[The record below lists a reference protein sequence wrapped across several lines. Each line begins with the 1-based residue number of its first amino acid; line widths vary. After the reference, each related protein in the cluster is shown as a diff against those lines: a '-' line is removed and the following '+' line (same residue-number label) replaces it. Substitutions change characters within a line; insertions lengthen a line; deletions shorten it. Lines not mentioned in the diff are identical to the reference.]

1 MHGKKSQAGN
11 VEFICLMAVLMS
23 LVALAIDAVLPAL
36 TKIGESLGVGS
47 ANSTQL
53 VISIFFIGMSFG
65 QMIYGPISDSFGRKK
80 ALYLGMF
87 IFLLGSVVSLFST
100 TFTAMLIGRACQG
113 FGISSCRVISLAMI
127 RDKFEGREMAR
138 IMSLIMVFFI
148 MVPAIAPSL
157 GQVVLFYADWRAIFS
172 LVVVVAVVGFFWLF
186 FRQPETLAQ
195 EKRRPFLPATIIAGI
210 VETLKH
216 PLSRAYTLASGI
228 IFGAFIGYLSSAP
241 QILQI
246 QYGLGEAF
254 SLYFGGLAVAI
265 GISSFFTS
273 KLVMRFGMEKL
284 SFFALIL
291 LVSTSSLF
299 FLYAQSVSGHPP
311 LFCFMAYLTVTF
323 FCFGVL
329 FGGFNTL
336 AVQPLGH
343 IAGVATSVISS
354 VQTLVSV
361 AVGGLVG
368 QCYNGTVLPLV
379 LGFLLC
385 GLVSLAIM
393 IYVRSRYAAGVGRS

>member
-87 IFLLGSVVSLFST
+87 IFPLGSVVSLFST

-368 QCYNGTVLPLV
+368 QCYDGTVLPLV

>member
-11 VEFICLMAVLMS
+11 VEFISLMAVLMS

-36 TKIGESLGVGS
+36 THIGESLGVES

-53 VISIFFIGMSFG
+53 IITVFFIGMSFG

-80 ALYLGMF
+80 ALYLGMC
-87 IFLLGSVVSLFST
+87 IFLLGSVVSLVSI
-100 TFTAMLIGRACQG
+100 TFTSMLIGRACQG

-148 MVPAIAPSL
+148 MVPAVAPSL
-157 GQVVLFYADWRAIFS
+157 GQVILFYADWRAIFF
-172 LVVVVAVVGFFWLF
+172 LVVVVAVIGFFWLF
-186 FRQPETLAQ
+186 FRQGETLAK
-195 EKRRPFLPATIIAGI
+195 EKRLPFLPTTIVAGI

-216 PLSRAYTLASGI
+216 PLSRSYMLAAGI

-291 LVSTSSLF
+291 LSLTSLLF
-299 FLYAQSVSGHPP
+299 FLYAYSVSGHPP
-311 LFCFMAYLTVTF
+311 LFIFMAYLTVAF

-354 VQTLVSV
+354 VQTMVSV

-379 LGFLLC
+379 LGFFLC
-385 GLVSLAIM
+385 GLTSLAIM
-393 IYVRSRYAAGVGRS
+393 ILVRRYVAGAGRF

>member
-1 MHGKKSQAGN
+1 MHGKKSRAGN
-11 VEFICLMAVLMS
+11 VEFISLMAVLMS

-36 TKIGESLGVGS
+36 TKIGESLGVGN

-53 VISIFFIGMSFG
+53 IISVFFIGMSFG

-100 TFTAMLIGRACQG
+100 TFTSMLIGRACQG

-138 IMSLIMVFFI
+138 VMSLIMVFFI

-157 GQVVLFYADWRAIFS
+157 GQVVLFYADWRSIFL
-172 LVVVVAVVGFFWLF
+172 LVVVVAVIGFFWLF
-186 FRQPETLAQ
+186 FRQPETLA
-195 EKRRPFLPATIIAGI
+195 EENRLPFLPATIIAGI
-210 VETLKH
+210 VETLKN
-216 PLSRAYTLASGI
+216 PLSRSYMLAAGI

-273 KLVMRFGMEKL
+273 RLVMRFGMEKL

-291 LVSTSSLF
+291 LSLTSSLF
-299 FLYAQSVSGHPP
+299 FLYTQSVSGHPP
-311 LFCFMAYLTVTF
+311 LLIFMAYLTLAF

-385 GLVSLAIM
+385 GLTSLAIM
-393 IYVRSRYAAGVGRS
+393 IYVRRYVAGAGRS

>member
-1 MHGKKSQAGN
+1 MHVKKSQAGN

-53 VISIFFIGMSFG
+53 IISVFFIGMSFG

-87 IFLLGSVVSLFST
+87 IFLLGSAVSLFST
-100 TFTAMLIGRACQG
+100 TFTSMLIGRVCQG
-113 FGISSCRVISLAMI
+113 FGISSCRVISIAMI

-148 MVPAIAPSL
+148 IVPAIAPSL
-157 GQVVLFYADWRAIFS
+157 GQVILFYADWRSIFL

-186 FRQPETLAQ
+186 FRQPETLAK

-216 PLSRAYTLASGI
+216 PLSRSYMLASGI

-246 QYGLGEAF
+246 QYSLGEAF
-254 SLYFGGLAVAI
+254 SLYFGGLALAI

-273 KLVMRFGMEKL
+273 RLVMRFGMEKL

-291 LVSTSSLF
+291 LSLTSASF
-299 FLYAQSVSGHPP
+299 FLYARNVSGHPP
-311 LFCFMAYLTVTF
+311 LPIFMAYLTLAF

-329 FGGFNTL
+329 FGGFSTL

-379 LGFLLC
+379 LGFFLC
-385 GLVSLAIM
+385 GLTSLAIM
-393 IYVRSRYAAGVGRS
+393 LYVRTYVARSGRL

>member
-291 LVSTSSLF
+291 LVLASSLF